1 MPKIIKSKKKGMNAG
16 LIHYRTKG
24 TRTFVFLFEGG
35 ARQFANWLTDR
46 GVKFDW
52 AINLS
57 ACRNEI
63 TIL

>member
-1 MPKIIKSKKKGMNAG
+1 MNAG

-52 AINLS
+52 VINLS
-57 ACRNEI
+57 ACQNEI